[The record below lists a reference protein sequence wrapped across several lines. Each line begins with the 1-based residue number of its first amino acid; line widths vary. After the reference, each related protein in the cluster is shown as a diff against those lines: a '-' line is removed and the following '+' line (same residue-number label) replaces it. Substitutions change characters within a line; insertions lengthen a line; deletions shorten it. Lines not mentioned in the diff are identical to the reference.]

1 MASSPGSAATSVQAL
16 RSYEIHGYAIVS
28 DDGMIADAAGA
39 MPEQLKNDA
48 DWAYFQAQLDLSH
61 MVLVGR
67 RSHQAAPSTD
77 RRRRVVMSRSVS
89 ALEQRDNVWWWNP
102 AAVSLAEALARLL
115 PSGGRVAVPGGQA
128 VFDLLAQWR
137 AFDQFHLSR
146 ALGVRLPGGRPA
158 FSAQARGIT
167 LESALQEQG
176 LCPGTNV
183 TLDPRGPVVLTVW
196 SRRPE
201 PVASEAER

>member
-1 MASSPGSAATSVQAL
+1 MASYPRSPTSSVHAL
-16 RSYEIHGYAIVS
+16 RPYEIHGYAIVS

-39 MPEQLKNDA
+39 MPVQLRNDA

-67 RSHQAAPSTD
+67 RSHEAAPSTG
-77 RRRRVVMSRSVS
+77 RRRRVVMSRSAS

-102 AAVSLAEALARLL
+102 AAVSLADALARLL

-128 VFDLLAQWR
+128 VFDLLAHWR

-146 ALGVRLPGGRPA
+146 AIGLSLPGGRPA
-158 FSAQARGIT
+158 FSAQAQGNS
-167 LESALQEQG
+167 LESVLHEQG
-176 LCPGTNV
+176 LSPSPNV
-183 TLDPRGPVVLTVW
+183 TLDSQGPVVLAVW
-196 SRRPE
+196 HRQPQ
-201 PVASEAER
+201 PIA